1 MSGFI
6 KIGGVTMSDDQAR
19 EILFNSEDVAYDS
32 TDTEGASDTDSMDM
46 STSRQNREKINL
58 QLITTEN
65 EAVDELDDEI
75 DINSSIHDSFINM
88 INNDEEIWADVGLN
102 LI

>member
-1 MSGFI
+1 M
-6 KIGGVTMSDDQAR
+6 
-19 EILFNSEDVAYDS
+19 
-32 TDTEGASDTDSMDM
+32 
-46 STSRQNREKINL
+46 

-102 LI
+102 LIESLDLTPPGASNICSTFASEFKVYTE